1 MSDDSTDKP
10 QELSFEEGQAQ
21 AQKYSELT
29 KEYRAELPDG
39 GVWRFEFGM
48 LDSEEQLVD
57 KHTTVTKGRSGVEE
71 DTDFEAL
78 RFDAFCEGIVDAP
91 DGFPVSP
98 TKLQSAAP
106 LTKKIVKEVADE
118 VIDFTTAEDSTIR
131 KFR

>member
-1 MSDDSTDKP
+1 MSDSEES

-29 KEYRAELPDG
+29 KEYVAELPDG

-57 KHTTVTKGRSGVEE
+57 KHTTVKKGRSGVEE

-98 TKLQSAAP
+98 TKLQNASA
-106 LTKKIVKEVADE
+106 LTKKIVKQVADE
-118 VIDFTTAEDSTIR
+118 IIDFTTADPETVR
-131 KFR
+131 KFH